1 MRSTRSRRHTRL
13 AGALVALGVV
23 ATACGG
29 SDDETR
35 TVTAADYAFQDLPSR
50 VDAGTTLDLTNVSA
64 REIHEMVVIRIPD
77 NEQRPVQELVNLPE
91 SEQEAIFGNAEP
103 AMVLVAPPNGGE
115 VIKAVGDGTLT
126 EPGRYAVVCF
136 IPVGADP
143 AAYLAAAQNP
153 DGGPPPDV
161 GGGPPHVT
169 QGMFGEITVE

>member
-1 MRSTRSRRHTRL
+1 MRSTTSRRHPRL

-35 TVTAADYAFQDLPSR
+35 TVTAADYAFQNLPST

-91 SEQEAIFGNAEP
+91 SEQEAIFGAAEP

-115 VIKAVGDGTLT
+115 VIKAVGDGKRT
-126 EPGRYAVVCF
+126 EPGRNAVVCV

-153 DGGPPPDV
+153 DGPPPDL